1 MMGHNITIII
11 ITITIKIIIIMKII
25 VDPDQHRPLR
35 DSAQNDRFMI
45 IKNIYNVR

>member
-1 MMGHNITIII
+1 MMGHSITIII
-11 ITITIKIIIIMKII
+11 ITITIIIIMKII